1 MTVYGYV
8 RVSSEDQCEDRQM
21 VAMREQKI
29 PPAQIFTD
37 KQSGENFQRPAYQA
51 LTRKL
56 KAGDLLCV
64 QSIDRLGRDYEEIQ
78 QQWRLLTKDKGVDIS
93 VLDMPQGDSNY
104 FWVELSRSTACRAL
118 SAERHLTRRAVPSV
132 VSTSN
137 SESEHF
143 HQRR

>member
-29 PPAQIFTD
+29 PPTQIFTD

-93 VLDMPQGDSNY
+93 VLDMPLLDTRGNKNLIGTFIADIVLQI
-104 FWVELSRSTACRAL
+104 LSFVAQNERESIRKRQAEGI
-118 SAERHLTRRAVPSV
+118 SAA
-132 VSTSN
+132 
-137 SESEHF
+137 
-143 HQRR
+143 